1 MDGKFVL
8 LMESTVKGY
17 DIYSTSISLGQAR
30 LFGELDLHQSYLKKL
45 LCCSY
50 KLQNDVLP
58 IIEDTES

>member
-1 MDGKFVL
+1 MDGKYVL

-30 LFGELDLHQSYLKKL
+30 LFGKLDLHQSYLKKL
-45 LCCSY
+45 LWCSY
-50 KLQNDVLP
+50 KLKNDVLP